1 MRNLLH
7 GDVTAAAMRGK
18 SLPLA
23 SRLLTAASPG
33 TKSLDTGNQGTL
45 AVTGGGVSPSSFT
58 LKLAMADNERPGNEP
73 TVSAWQRWVC
83 LPFGVF
89 NGPAIFS
96 GQAAGVAPRG
106 ASTSPHPERN
116 GHESAEQPK
125 AASCGNDDYVIVGP
139 LPAAAD
145 TVEGEGAAG
154 ASDDGR
160 APAGQVVAHAADISP
175 PGNPSEESGPAPSA
189 GNTPTD
195 QVNDAVQAVQA
206 EQAEQAVQAEAP
218 SPENNRAIRGARSG
232 EQLGRTPMGFHPHPR
247 PRPWKERRRQQH
259 CRGHQKQ

>member
-1 MRNLLH
+1 MH
-7 GDVTAAAMRGK
+7 VVTTCHLRCDAV
-18 SLPLA
+18 LE
-23 SRLLTAASPG
+23 ASPG
-33 TKSLDTGNQGTL
+33 TKSLDTGDQGTL
-45 AVTGGGVSPSSFT
+45 AVAGGGVSPSSFA

-125 AASCGNDDYVIVGP
+125 APSCGNEDYVIVGA

-145 TVEGEGAAG
+145 TP
-154 ASDDGR
+154 DDGR
-160 APAGQVVAHAADISP
+160 PPDGQVLAHAADISP
-175 PGNPSEESGPAPSA
+175 PGNPSERSGPAPSA
-189 GNTPTD
+189 GTTPTD
-195 QVNDAVQAVQA
+195 QVNDAVLAVQVPQA
-206 EQAEQAVQAEAP
+206 EQAEAP
-218 SPENNRAIRGARSG
+218 SV
-232 EQLGRTPMGFHPHPR
+232 
-247 PRPWKERRRQQH
+247 
-259 CRGHQKQ
+259 